1 MIVNYI
7 YISLHIM
14 STYDSIIINN
24 FVIKLMTHILYFIN
38 LLLRKKEKV

>member
-7 YISLHIM
+7 YFSLHIM

-24 FVIKLMTHILYFIN
+24 FVIKLRYNNIDI
-38 LLLRKKEKV
+38 K